1 LDLDRKKVEKLF
13 FFFFFLCVLLLVKKG
28 KDAAKRGK
36 SLSLSVCVCIRGFS
50 GAVRARASFLSFF
63 DDMRKSRVLF
73 FLLFEI

>member
-1 LDLDRKKVEKLF
+1 MRVTFSKKR
-13 FFFFFLCVLLLVKKG
+13 

-36 SLSLSVCVCIRGFS
+36 SLSLSLSVCVCSRGFS

-73 FLLFEI
+73 FSCFFEI